1 MRRPQ
6 RVLIAGDDVVHRWDL
21 AQTLVAQGL
30 SVVGQDSVGPTR
42 WCWPLHYD
50 RTSSWSSWRP
60 ITQLPAR
67 RGNHPDPA
75 ADHHRC
81 ADRDEH
87 QGRRCHLWVP
97 GLAGTAIPGG
107 QVVFW

>member
-42 WCWPLHYD
+42 
-50 RTSSWSSWRP
+50 
-60 ITQLPAR
+60 
-67 RGNHPDPA
+67 
-75 ADHHRC
+75 
-81 ADRDEH
+81 
-87 QGRRCHLWVP
+87 
-97 GLAGTAIPGG
+97 
-107 QVVFW
+107 